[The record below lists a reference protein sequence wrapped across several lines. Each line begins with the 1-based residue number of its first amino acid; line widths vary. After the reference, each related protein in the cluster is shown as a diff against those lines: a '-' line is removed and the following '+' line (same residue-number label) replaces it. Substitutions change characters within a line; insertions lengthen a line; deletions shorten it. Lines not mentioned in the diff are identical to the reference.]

1 MRKDIR
7 ILLMVLL
14 AFFLA
19 GNSFAQTT
27 NFEDGFE
34 DGDFTNNPTWNG
46 DTGEFTV
53 VDDTPNFLLQLDA
66 STSPAHLSTPSADVT
81 GTWEF
86 YIEFRGFE
94 PSGSNQAEI
103 FLMSDIADL
112 EGSVN
117 GYAVQVGETGDDFFK
132 IVRYDNGT
140 EAATVLTGTTV
151 VQSGG
156 TYTVRVN
163 RDGSGNWQMEVSSN
177 YGGPFD
183 TNISGT
189 DNTHTSASYFGPK
202 VNFTSSRSDLFY
214 FDFKIDLPPF
224 DVTQASI
231 SGSQVD
237 VTFNRGYEQS
247 TVQASDF
254 SIDNGIGTPSSV
266 TFPNT
271 TTVRLDYGST
281 SFPSD
286 EYTVTVNDVDDQNG
300 NTIAANTT
308 TSFVNFG
315 SFTQGDVI
323 INEFRYDPPT
333 GQEEYIELKNTSS
346 KFLNLQNW
354 ELGDDGGTSVISS
367 SNITLRPDSFLV
379 VSADTTSLFNEF
391 GHRAYSDMGGLASLN
406 NGGDAIQLNTNT
418 GSQADSLTYTPDW
431 GGENIALE
439 RRSDSAPSTL
449 QANWGDSPNPLGGTP
464 GLTNEIPSD
473 NTPPFFTDAFAVDE
487 TTIKLG
493 FSEPVLASSATNNS
507 NYQISPNRNIQLISA
522 QEDSVTLFLSSSLTD
537 GETYDVTAS
546 NISDIF
552 GNTLSGATRSFDFLK
567 IDEAFSRDIVIN
579 EVLYNP
585 DDQGTVDFVE
595 LYNTTTKNFDLS
607 NWTINDASSTSS
619 IPPNTQLKANEYL
632 VVTGDAVFA
641 NAVSNAIQLSG
652 FPSFNNFSGD
662 IVQLKNADD
671 ESIDS
676 LRYATSWGGS
686 QEGTSMERIDPSAAS
701 NDASNWQTSTA
712 NDGFSAGGE
721 NPSLQPD
728 TTPPEAVF
736 SKTLPNGN
744 IAVQFNEFIQL
755 TQNLSF
761 QSGGQTLQVAEFDSA
776 NANIVILDGGQS
788 KSVATGTTVT
798 IQNLTDFV
806 GNTTSNT
813 EIPIAQ
819 PLSAN
824 QQDIVINEIM
834 YNPLDESDDNQAD
847 QSEYI
852 ELRNASESAVSLE
865 GLVLHDEPDENGV
878 VRELVPVNST
888 AKWIPAGGHLLIY
901 ADEAATFEQSNT
913 ANFFEITTPEPH
925 SLMRIDRTTLS
936 LASNDDAIYIAD
948 STGANIDSVFYD
960 DTWQNPNLIDTRGI
974 ALERISPGG
983 PSNDESNWG
992 SSVNPKG
999 GTPNSENS
1007 IFQPQSQPPSETGIS
1022 FSPNPFTPDG
1032 NGDKDNLFINYTL
1045 DQPDYL
1051 IKVHIYD
1058 RYGRMVKELADG
1070 KQAGFSGQLIWDGR
1084 KDDGGR
1090 NRIGIY
1096 IVVFEA
1102 FDSASGE
1109 DKAFKETAVLARPLN

>member
-1 MRKDIR
+1 MT
-7 ILLMVLL
+7 ILS
-14 AFFLA
+14 AFFITA
-19 GNSFAQTT
+19 NSFAQT

-34 DGDFTNNPTWNG
+34 DEDFTNNPTWSG
-46 DTGEFTV
+46 EDSEFTV
-53 VDDTPNFLLQLDA
+53 VDDSPNFLLQLNA
-66 STSPAHLSTPSADVT
+66 STSPAYLTTPSTDVN
-81 GTWEF
+81 GTWTF

-112 EGSVN
+112 EGAVN
-117 GYAVQVGETGDDFFK
+117 GYAVQVGESGNDFFK
-132 IVRYDNGT
+132 IVRYDSGS

-163 RDGSGNWQMEVSSN
+163 RDGSGNWQMEVSDN
-177 YGGPFD
+177 YGGPYN

-189 DNTHTSASYFGPK
+189 DNTHTNASYLGPRI
-202 VNFTSSRSDLFY
+202 NFTSTRSDKFY
-214 FDFKIDLPPF
+214 MDFKIDLPPF
-224 DVTQASI
+224 DVTQASV

-237 VTFNRGYEQS
+237 VTFNRGYNQS
-247 TVQASDF
+247 TVDASDF
-254 SIDNGIGTPSSV
+254 SIDNGIGTPSTSSV

-281 SFPSD
+281 NFPSD

-308 TSFVNFG
+308 TSFVIFG
-315 SFTQGDVI
+315 AFAQGDVI

-333 GQEEYIELKNTSS
+333 GRQEYIELKNTSS

-354 ELGDDGGTSVISS
+354 ELGDDGGTSTISY
-367 SNITLRPDSFLV
+367 SNLTLRPDSFLV
-379 VSADTTSLFNEF
+379 VSADTSSLFNEF
-391 GHRAYSDMGGLASLN
+391 GNRAYVSMGGLAGFN
-406 NGGDAIQLNTNT
+406 NGGDVVQINTSSGT
-418 GSQADSLTYTPDW
+418 QADSLRYTDEW

-439 RRSDSAPSTL
+439 RRSDTAPATM
-449 QANWGDSPNPLGGTP
+449 QANWGDSPSSLGGTP

-473 NTPPFFTDAFAVDE
+473 NTPPFFTDLFAVDE
-487 TTIKLG
+487 TTLRLG
-493 FSEPVLASSATNNS
+493 FSEPITASSATNSS
-507 NYQISPNRNIQLISA
+507 NYQITPNRKIQLVSA
-522 QEDSVTLFLSSSLTD
+522 QDDSVTLVLSSPLTD
-537 GETYDVTAS
+537 GESYDVTAS

-567 IDEAFSRDIVIN
+567 IDEALSRDIVIN

-585 DDQGTVDFVE
+585 DDQGTADFVE
-595 LYNTTTKNFDLS
+595 LYNTTDKNFDLS
-607 NWTINDASSTSS
+607 NWTISDASSTSS
-619 IPPNTQLKANEYL
+619 IPANTQLKANEYL

-641 NAVSNAIQLSG
+641 NSVPNAIQLSG
-652 FPSFNNFSGD
+652 FPAFNNSSGD
-662 IVQLKNADD
+662 IVQLKNSNG

-676 LRYATSWGGS
+676 LRYATTWGGS

-712 NDGFSAGGE
+712 NNGFSAGVE

-736 SKTLPNGN
+736 SKTLPGGN
-744 IAVQFNEFIQL
+744 IKVQFNEFIQL
-755 TQNLSF
+755 TQSLSF
-761 QSGGQTLQVAEFDSA
+761 QSGGQKLQVAEYDSV
-776 NANIVILDGGQS
+776 NANSIILDGGQS
-788 KSVATGTTVT
+788 KSTGAAAKVT

-806 GNTTSNT
+806 GNTTNST

-819 PLSAN
+819 SISAN
-824 QQDIVINEIM
+824 QKNIVINEIM
-834 YNPLDESDDNQAD
+834 YNPLDESDDNQPD

-878 VRELVPVNST
+878 VRELVPVSSN
-888 AKWIPAGGHLLIY
+888 AKWVPAGGHVLIY
-901 ADEAATFEQSNT
+901 ADKTTTFKQSNV
-913 ANFFEITTPEPH
+913 ANFFDISTPEQR

-960 DTWQNPNLIDTRGI
+960 ESWQNPNLIDTRGI
-974 ALERISPGG
+974 ALERISPEGT
-983 PSNDESNWG
+983 SNDKTNWG

-1007 IFQPQSQPPSETGIS
+1007 IFQPQSEPPAETGIS

-1045 DQPDYL
+1045 DQQDYL
-1051 IKVHIYD
+1051 IKVRIYD
-1058 RYGRMVKELADG
+1058 RYGRLVKELADG

-1102 FDSASGE
+1102 FDSASGK
-1109 DKAFKETAVLARPLN
+1109 DKAFKKPVVLARPLN